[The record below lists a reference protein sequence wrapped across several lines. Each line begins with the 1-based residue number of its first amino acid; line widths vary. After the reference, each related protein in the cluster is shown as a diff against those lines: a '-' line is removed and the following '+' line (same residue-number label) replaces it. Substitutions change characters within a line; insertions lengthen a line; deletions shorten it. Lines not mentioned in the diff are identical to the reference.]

1 MPNSDSG
8 QPQTLHPRQQCL
20 IEQSHNVT
28 QAGLPPDVALHKV
41 ELLFVLYLLITLLI
55 GMYLTYRKT
64 VRRRRIQALEKL
76 FRLNASLLEVDFE
89 GKLSKAIAKSRVYE
103 PIPLPI
109 SKPIVDTLSSVDIP
123 LGQGGFARD
132 YIVSLSAGDE
142 VVIELKSER
151 FDTFVSLLAS
161 DGSTVGENDDGPDGT
176 TNSLL
181 MVCIPKSDTYTVRV
195 QASGEAKE
203 AVGLFTLFVRLL
215 RPKSSIQQY

>member
-8 QPQTLHPRQQCL
+8 QPQTLHPKQQCL
-20 IEQSHNVT
+20 IEQSHHVT
-28 QAGLPPDVALHKV
+28 QAGPPPDVALHRV
-41 ELLFVLYLLITLLI
+41 ELLFFLYLLITLLV
-55 GMYLTYRKT
+55 GMYFTYRLA

-76 FRLNASLLEVDFE
+76 FRLNAPRRAVDFE
-89 GKLSKAIAKSRVYE
+89 AKSRVYE

-109 SKPIVDTLSSVDIP
+109 SRPIVDTLSSVDIP

-132 YIVSLSAGDE
+132 YIVSLSVGDQ

-181 MVCIPKSDTYTVRV
+181 IVCIPKSDIYTVRV

-203 AVGLFTLFVRLL
+203 AVGPFTLFVRRL
-215 RPKSSIQQY
+215 RPKSYIQQF